1 METTFI
7 LAGSF
12 GVTPFEIMKQDVDEV
27 IMIINYLSESG
38 VVCFKRLIH
47 HDMSKS
53 LKTYK
58 ATKQKGDP
66 HEQTE
71 NNRPV

>member
-38 VVCFKRLIH
+38 KA
-47 HDMSKS
+47 SKQEDKMLNDKEEANS
-53 LKTYK
+53 FW
-58 ATKQKGDP
+58 ASI
-66 HEQTE
+66 
-71 NNRPV
+71 

>member
-12 GVTPFEIMKQDVDEV
+12 GVTPFEIMKQDVDVV

-38 VVCFKRLIH
+38 KA
-47 HDMSKS
+47 SKQEEKILSDKEQARSFWAS
-53 LKTYK
+53 L
-58 ATKQKGDP
+58 
-66 HEQTE
+66 
-71 NNRPV
+71 

>member
-12 GVTPFEIMKQDVDEV
+12 GVTHFEIMKQDVDEV

-38 VVCFKRLIH
+38 KA
-47 HDMSKS
+47 SKQEDKM
-53 LKTYK
+53 LNDK
-58 ATKQKGDP
+58 
-66 HEQTE
+66 EQA
-71 NNRPV
+71 NSFWASI